1 MLAECWRAF
10 KLAVGDLVIDAIGAP
25 VFSQTGS
32 PATRFGEITHEALK
46 RGEAMPVSA
55 HSPPIDFAFAAAR
68 VDHLSLRL
76 AGWASHRIDAPNNS
90 APVKK
95 RTRKNFPRKIKI
107 IPPFRGVFFGEFFGL
122 FFGLLKI
129 EFFGI
134 FSELLGGFIFRFLQG
149 SF

>member
-1 MLAECWRAF
+1 M
-10 KLAVGDLVIDAIGAP
+10 P
-25 VFSQTGS
+25 VF
-32 PATRFGEITHEALK
+32 AT
-46 RGEAMPVSA
+46 
-55 HSPPIDFAFAAAR
+55 SPPIHFAVAGSA
-68 VDHLSLRL
+68 VDHLGLGL
-76 AGWASHRIDAPNNS
+76 AGWAGHRIDAPNNS

-134 FSELLGGFIFRFLQG
+134 FSELLGGFIFRFL
-149 SF
+149 

>member
-1 MLAECWRAF
+1 MENRLNITRPFFGGEFVAPITFADSF
-10 KLAVGDLVIDAIGAP
+10 DAA
-25 VFSQTGS
+25 
-32 PATRFGEITHEALK
+32 
-46 RGEAMPVSA
+46 
-55 HSPPIDFAFAAAR
+55 IDFDGF
-68 VDHLSLRL
+68 DDGGFCL
-76 AGWASHRIDAPNNS
+76 AGWTSHKIDAPNNS

-134 FSELLGGFIFRFLQG
+134 FSELLGGFIFRFSQG